1 MLFVMFLF
9 AGLTL
14 ADTGKLGKF
23 SFDPVEDDILVKYEK
38 KPPQPVQFDNYHQ
51 FTRTPFRDD
60 VYELFLESKVDE
72 STSATFKDINQ
83 LNEKIRP
90 VIKELVKENFFR
102 IFRLNLY
109 KECPFWKATGFCM
122 HQTCAV
128 DTIDDFKDLPEIWQ
142 PEALGK
148 LEDSVLVKK
157 LNDEV
162 DSSINST
169 KDYCDLDG
177 FIHDTVFVDLV
188 ANPERF
194 TGYGGDQSWQIWKN
208 VYNENC
214 FNLGHDQC
222 IEKNFFYKIV
232 SGMHASISTHLSNE
246 YLDKKSMDYKP
257 NLEQFMIRVGNHP
270 DRIANLYLNYIV
282 VLKALLKLETH
293 GVFDRLAYCEDSNF
307 VERENEFKA
316 KFKQLSDPA
325 LEFSDHKDE
334 CMFDENILFK
344 EKDSLTVK
352 EEIRENFKN
361 ITRIMDCVHC
371 DRCRLWGKLQTTG
384 YGTALKVLFELKDRE
399 SMDVDLSN
407 IELIA
412 LVNTFDRLSK
422 SVESI
427 NNFKRLYEEAYR
439 KEELGETEE
448 STINTTFD
456 FNPNNEVV
464 RSVETK
470 KEGKKNLVKTPDLF
484 KKEAEIYEDVIFP
497 DISRSEDNGLFLEI
511 FVEELKAVLKTAL
524 WVLKSYYIFPKI
536 IYNWCLIRIVYYW
549 NTFIGH
555 VNEDF
560 DFDRLYTINI

>member
-1 MLFVMFLF
+1 M
-9 AGLTL
+9 
-14 ADTGKLGKF
+14 
-23 SFDPVEDDILVKYEK
+23 
-38 KPPQPVQFDNYHQ
+38 
-51 FTRTPFRDD
+51 
-60 VYELFLESKVDE
+60 
-72 STSATFKDINQ
+72 
-83 LNEKIRP
+83 
-90 VIKELVKENFFR
+90 
-102 IFRLNLY
+102 
-109 KECPFWKATGFCM
+109 
-122 HQTCAV
+122 
-128 DTIDDFKDLPEIWQ
+128 
-142 PEALGK
+142 
-148 LEDSVLVKK
+148 
-157 LNDEV
+157 
-162 DSSINST
+162 
-169 KDYCDLDG
+169 
-177 FIHDTVFVDLV
+177 
-188 ANPERF
+188 
-194 TGYGGDQSWQIWKN
+194 
-208 VYNENC
+208 
-214 FNLGHDQC
+214 
-222 IEKNFFYKIV
+222 
-232 SGMHASISTHLSNE
+232 
-246 YLDKKSMDYKP
+246 
-257 NLEQFMIRVGNHP
+257 
-270 DRIANLYLNYIV
+270 
-282 VLKALLKLETH
+282 
-293 GVFDRLAYCEDSNF
+293 
-307 VERENEFKA
+307 
-316 KFKQLSDPA
+316 
-325 LEFSDHKDE
+325 
-334 CMFDENILFK
+334 
-344 EKDSLTVK
+344 
-352 EEIRENFKN
+352 
-361 ITRIMDCVHC
+361 
-371 DRCRLWGKLQTTG
+371 WGKLQTTG